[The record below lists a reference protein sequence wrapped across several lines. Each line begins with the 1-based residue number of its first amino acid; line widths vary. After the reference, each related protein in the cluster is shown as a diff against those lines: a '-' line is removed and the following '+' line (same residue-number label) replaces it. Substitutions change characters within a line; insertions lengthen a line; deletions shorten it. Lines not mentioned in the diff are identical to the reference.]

1 MSMYPVL
8 AALTSLLL
16 IGIAHAQYPAKAVR
30 MVIPF
35 PPGGATDIVGRVVAQ
50 KLSERWGQPV
60 VSKTGQARVAPSGL
74 FAPAALPA
82 DIRARVHE
90 VATWRAGAGS

>member
-1 MSMYPVL
+1 MRAHPIL

-16 IGIAHAQYPAKAVR
+16 IGSAHAQYPAKAVR

-60 VSKTGQARVAPSGL
+60 VVEPAGDSGED
-74 FAPAALPA
+74 FVRQVRADMKRWSEVVKAAN
-82 DIRARVHE
+82 VK
-90 VATWRAGAGS
+90 VQ